1 MYFNRK
7 IISMLMR
14 AEGPNSLALLK
25 PVLAK
30 TSPLVPIAGVYAVI
44 VAVAAFK
51 TVERLDRVLEDKME
65 EIRLVLVSGGPY

>member
-1 MYFNRK
+1 MYFNRR
-7 IISMLMR
+7 IISLLSRSLLMR
-14 AEGPNSLALLK
+14 AEGPSSLPLLK

-51 TVERLDRVLEDKME
+51 TVERLTELWRIKW
-65 EIRLVLVSGGPY
+65 RK

>member
-1 MYFNRK
+1 
-7 IISMLMR
+7 MR
-14 AEGPNSLALLK
+14 AEGPSSLPLLK

-51 TVERLDRVLEDKME
+51 TVERLTELWRIKW
-65 EIRLVLVSGGPY
+65 RK